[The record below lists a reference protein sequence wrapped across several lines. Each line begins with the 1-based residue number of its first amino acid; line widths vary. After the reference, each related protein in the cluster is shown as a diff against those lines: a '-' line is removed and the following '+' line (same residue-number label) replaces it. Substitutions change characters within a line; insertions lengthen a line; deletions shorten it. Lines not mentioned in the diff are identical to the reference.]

1 MTGAPRAVRAL
12 ALLAVL
18 VAACRSSDKPAKQRP
33 RPAPRAA
40 APAPKPAAIPMPGPI
55 DVAAFDHT
63 CAAPT
68 DCVVVKAALCDP
80 CGCAADAIASSAS
93 AAFDEAGY
101 KLVCPPPDLTATC
114 APCPTKV
121 AACVDHRCVAR

>member
-1 MTGAPRAVRAL
+1 MIRDHL
-12 ALLAVL
+12 ALAVL
-18 VAACRSSDKPAKQRP
+18 VIAACRSNDKPARQP
-33 RPAPRAA
+33 P
-40 APAPKPAAIPMPGPI
+40 PKPAATAPAPAPPPPIPMPPPI

-101 KLVCPPPDLTATC
+101 KLVCPPPDLTVKC

-121 AACVDHRCVAR
+121 AACVDKRCVAK